1 MSPTQKSIN
10 LCVGSM
16 RKTCHFGIQEEGD
29 PGPGVR
35 GVAETPASRSVAAR
49 RGPSRPA
56 PAGSEARSPAAKG
69 TPDTAG
75 ELTRAHR
82 PSATRLLKLQPLAC
96 FCVCLCFFCFGGGF
110 F

>member
-16 RKTCHFGIQEEGD
+16 RKTCHFRIQEEGD

-35 GVAETPASRSVAAR
+35 GVAETPASRSVAGR
-49 RGPSRPA
+49 SPSRPA

-69 TPDTAG
+69 TPDTA

-82 PSATRLLKLQPLAC
+82 SAFLAY
-96 FCVCLCFFCFGGGF
+96 
-110 F
+110 